1 LFGANVDAA
10 DSGSLSRT
18 DQLLGLA
25 NRNEYRDFIHSR
37 GTFSLSRQKKES
49 SQKWHNK
56 MPQVSPS
63 PIAATVGT
71 VR

>member
-37 GTFSLSRQKKES
+37 GTFSLSRQKKEWS
-49 SQKWHNK
+49 
-56 MPQVSPS
+56 
-63 PIAATVGT
+63 
-71 VR
+71 